1 MDSYLEDMKATDQW
15 NAVLSLI
22 DSIKVNKDASAR
34 SSMYKAISEVKIKPS
49 DGAIEGILKNAV
61 KDKIADAM
69 RKEKDAAA
77 KKSLSAV
84 ENQF

>member
-1 MDSYLEDMKATDQW
+1 MEDMKATDQW

>member
-1 MDSYLEDMKATDQW
+1 LEDMKATDQW